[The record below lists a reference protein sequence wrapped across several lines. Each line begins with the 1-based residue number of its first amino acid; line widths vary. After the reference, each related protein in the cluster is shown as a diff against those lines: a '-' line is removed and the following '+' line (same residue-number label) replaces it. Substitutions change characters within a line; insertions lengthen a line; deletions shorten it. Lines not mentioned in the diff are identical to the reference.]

1 MARPLTATLTE
12 GSVAGQLRTLAIP
25 MVWGLLATMSFNVV
39 DTFYVAQ
46 LGNQPLAAMSFTFP
60 VVLTITSLGIGLGA
74 GTSSAISR
82 AIGEGDSNSA
92 RRLAT
97 DAISLTFL
105 ISATMCL
112 LGWLFLDPLFSLLG
126 ATPDLLPLIRDY
138 MSIWFISAPFLMV
151 PMVCLSALRALGLS
165 QIQGYLMGAAAL
177 FNALLDPLLIFGLWG
192 FPALELQGAALA
204 TLITRVLTFL
214 VAFYILAARV
224 HLLTYPWV
232 AWHALSRSWKTIV
245 HVGVPAMVAN
255 VIVPLATAVV
265 TLMVARYG
273 TDAVAGLGV
282 AMRIEP
288 LMLIAFYA
296 LSGVIGPFFG
306 QNFGAGQPDRLARA
320 LSVLTRFSLG
330 FGLLVAV
337 LLWWFG
343 GALASLFSEHDD
355 VLKVAA
361 FYLAVVPFSYGAY
374 GLVMAVNAA
383 FNGLGRPLPAM
394 ALSAGRVV
402 YVFLPL
408 ALIGQWWLG
417 LEGIFIATALSNV
430 LVGLWAWWWLRHYV
444 RIIQEK
450 GLRQSNTPVLME
462 ATHDSQ

>member
-1 MARPLTATLTE
+1 MSRPLTATLTE

-60 VVLTITSLGIGLGA
+60 VVMIITSLGIGLGA
-74 GTSSAISR
+74 GSSSAISR
-82 AIGEGDSNSA
+82 AIGEGDPHYA
-92 RRLAT
+92 KRLAT

-105 ISATMCL
+105 VSASMCL
-112 LGWLFLDPLFSLLG
+112 LGWLFMDPLFTLLG

-151 PMVCLSALRALGLS
+151 PMVCLSALRALGMS
-165 QIQGYLMGAAAL
+165 HIQGYLMSAAAL
-177 FNALLDPLLIFGLWG
+177 FNAALDPLLIFGLWG

-204 TLITRVLTFL
+204 TLITRILTFL
-214 VAFYILAARV
+214 VAFYILAVRV
-224 HLLTYPWV
+224 RLLTYPWV
-232 AWHALSRSWKTIV
+232 AWQALMRSWKTIV
-245 HVGVPAMVAN
+245 HVGVPAMLTN
-255 VIVPLATAVV
+255 VIVPLASAVV
-265 TLMVARYG
+265 TIMVARYG

-288 LMLIAFYA
+288 LMLIVFYA

-306 QNFGAGQPDRLARA
+306 QNFGAGKHHRLGEAVKV
-320 LSVLTRFSLG
+320 LSLFCLG
-330 FGLLVAV
+330 FGLLLAV
-337 LLWWFG
+337 FLWLFG
-343 GALASLFSEHDD
+343 GVLASLFSEHEE
-355 VLKVAA
+355 VLRVAG

-374 GLVMAVNAA
+374 GIVMSVNAA

-408 ALIGQWWLG
+408 AFLGQWIWG
-417 LEGIFIATALSNV
+417 LEGIFMATALANC
-430 LVGLWAWWWLRHYV
+430 LVGLWAWEWLHRYV
-444 RIIQEK
+444 GQVRAI
-450 GLRQSNTPVLME
+450 GAGPRPVTAVE
-462 ATHDSQ
+462 SAHDPH